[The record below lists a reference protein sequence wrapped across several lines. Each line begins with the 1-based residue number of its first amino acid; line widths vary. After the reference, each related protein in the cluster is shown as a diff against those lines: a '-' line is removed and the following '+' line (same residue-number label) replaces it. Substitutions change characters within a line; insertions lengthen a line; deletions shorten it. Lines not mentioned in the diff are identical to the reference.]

1 MKDRIRNTLQVIGM
15 VLCILGVMWIVW
27 DYVQRENETDRLIRE
42 HLKEAKR

>member
-1 MKDRIRNTLQVIGM
+1 MKDRIRNTLEVIWM
-15 VLCILGVMWIVW
+15 VICILGVMWIVW